1 MTLNPGE
8 LLLYESARLPHGR
21 TSFLR
26 FASFHLLQLDY
37 QVNPLIWPAV
47 SVSICGLGLLVT
59 LFLCHLFVEPKE
71 KTGLKPYYDRYLFL
85 SEGRASPIYLCIF
98 VQLQVGFHCICNWKY
113 CKRYSLFFKGWV
125 QEDWRPVHASLISSW
140 CKLHQMCERKFCF
153 VKRVW
158 AVMFTQS
165 CI

>member
-26 FASFHLLQLDY
+26 FASFHLLQLGY
-37 QVNPLIWPAV
+37 QVKPIIWLAV

-113 CKRYSLFFKGWV
+113 CKKDSLFFKGWV
-125 QEDWRPVHASLISSW
+125 QEDWKPVHASLISS
-140 CKLHQMCERKFCF
+140 
-153 VKRVW
+153 
-158 AVMFTQS
+158 
-165 CI
+165 

>member
-1 MTLNPGE
+1 MGKPHKSPLIKKTQVTLNPGE

-26 FASFHLLQLDY
+26 FASFHLLQLY
-37 QVNPLIWPAV
+37 FQVKPFIWPAV
-47 SVSICGLGLLVT
+47 SVGICGLGLLVT

-113 CKRYSLFFKGWV
+113 CKKDSLFFKGWV
-125 QEDWRPVHASLISSW
+125 QEDWKPVHASLISS
-140 CKLHQMCERKFCF
+140 
-153 VKRVW
+153 
-158 AVMFTQS
+158 
-165 CI
+165 

>member
-1 MTLNPGE
+1 MTSSQAETTLKQNGQAHKSPLIKKTQVTLNPGE

-37 QVNPLIWPAV
+37 QVVASFHLLQHDYQVKPLIWPAV

-85 SEGRASPIYLCIF
+85 SEGRASPIYLCIIPKCA
-98 VQLQVGFHCICNWKY
+98 LSGFFH
-113 CKRYSLFFKGWV
+113 S
-125 QEDWRPVHASLISSW
+125 
-140 CKLHQMCERKFCF
+140 
-153 VKRVW
+153 
-158 AVMFTQS
+158 
-165 CI
+165 

>member
-26 FASFHLLQLDY
+26 FASFHLLQLGY
-37 QVNPLIWPAV
+37 QVKPIIWLAV
-47 SVSICGLGLLVT
+47 SVSICGLGLWVT

-98 VQLQVGFHCICNWKY
+98 VQWRVGFRCICNWKY
-113 CKRYSLFFKGWV
+113 CRKIHFSSSHQSFYSISYMIEWPHKTGTYKR
-125 QEDWRPVHASLISSW
+125 SW
-140 CKLHQMCERKFCF
+140 MHVYWFPLSINFLMKL
-153 VKRVW
+153 
-158 AVMFTQS
+158 A
-165 CI
+165 

>member
-1 MTLNPGE
+1 MTSSQAETTLKQNGQAHKSPLIKKTQVTLNPGE

-26 FASFHLLQLDY
+26 FASFHLLQLY
-37 QVNPLIWPAV
+37 FQVKPLIWPAV
-47 SVSICGLGLLVT
+47 SFSICGLGLLVT

-113 CKRYSLFFKGWV
+113 CRKIHF
-125 QEDWRPVHASLISSW
+125 SS
-140 CKLHQMCERKFCF
+140 
-153 VKRVW
+153 
-158 AVMFTQS
+158 
-165 CI
+165 

>member
-26 FASFHLLQLDY
+26 QVCTWYNFGLQCLFFIY
-37 QVNPLIWPAV
+37 
-47 SVSICGLGLLVT
+47 GLGLLVT
-59 LFLCHLFVEPKE
+59 PFLCQWFVEPKD
-71 KTGLKPYYDRYLFL
+71 KTGLNPYHKKYLFL

-98 VQLQVGFHCICNWKY
+98 VQRQVGFQCICNWK
-113 CKRYSLFFKGWV
+113 KNSLLPRLGSGGLEACACQSYLQLMQFT
-125 QEDWRPVHASLISSW
+125 S
-140 CKLHQMCERKFCF
+140 MCERIFCF
-153 VKRVW
+153 VKRIL

-165 CI
+165 CIKST